1 MRLPMSGTGEA
12 PGVEAVWR
20 ELHDRLLSFIAR
32 RVRTRE
38 DAEDIL
44 QEVMLR
50 IHRHNGDLQHA
61 DRVSG
66 WVYRIARNA
75 TADYYRQPT
84 RRELPSGQGADLPER
99 DGSSGAAVW
108 NEPDTAELR
117 SELAGCLAPM
127 VESLPPIYQ
136 EAVRLTDFEGVT
148 QTQAAAQL
156 GISVSGMKTRVQR
169 ARGQLKNLLLDCCHV
184 ELDSRG
190 AVTAYR
196 SKRGCCETCGRS
208 QA

>member
-1 MRLPMSGTGEA
+1 MSGAGEA
-12 PGVEAVWR
+12 PNAEVVWR

-32 RVRTRE
+32 RVRTPE

-50 IHRHNGDLQHA
+50 IHRHSGDLRRT

-66 WVYRIARNA
+66 WVYRIASNA

-84 RRELPSGQGADLPER
+84 RRELPSGQGADLPQR

-108 NEPDTAELR
+108 PEPDTAELR

-136 EAVRLTDFEGVT
+136 EALRLIEFDGVT

-169 ARGQLKNLLLDCCHV
+169 ARGQLKDLLLDCCHL

-190 AVTAYR
+190 GATACR
-196 SKRGCCETCGRS
+196 SKRGSCETCAHS
-208 QA
+208 ET